1 MYLGVDYYPEHWDIE
16 LIDEDLSR
24 MKDMGVNMVRIGEF
38 AWHLME
44 KEEGSFDFSFFDHVI
59 EHVKA
64 YDMKVMFG
72 TPTATFPAWL
82 AAKHPDIFIEDINGV
97 KKSFGG
103 RRQYCY
109 NSETYQTYSMRIAE
123 KLINHYRDE
132 EAIVSW
138 QIDNEFGHE
147 DSDMCYCSSCQ
158 RAFQSFLEEKYE
170 SVDELN
176 ERWGTIFWGHTY
188 NRFSEIPVPKQTIT
202 VHNPAM
208 MLDWSRFRSASLSG
222 FALKHVELARR
233 LKGAHQTVTTNLPGG
248 FFGKWFDHNEFSR
261 DLDFVS
267 YDNYPVWGGLKEP
280 ISPAHLSMTL
290 DFVRGL
296 KKQNFWIVEEL
307 MGAQGHDVIGYL
319 PRPNQ
324 AKAWAWHAFAHG
336 CSNMLFFRWRGMNR
350 GAEQYCLG
358 ILDANNRTTRKF
370 NEVKQFFSEV
380 KEYQTLFDSPV
391 KADVA
396 LLYDFDN
403 VWSWRIQQ
411 QNPSIDFTEEVLRLY
426 EPFHK
431 QNTMIDVLKYDQ
443 DFSQYKVVLVPVPQ
457 LMDDR
462 LTARLEEFTKNGG
475 TVIVS
480 YRAGVKDKDNNLVFG
495 KMIPGGLSP
504 LLGIEV
510 EESESL
516 HEGQAVPVVS
526 TDSGRTT
533 IAEYWRDLVNPI
545 TAKSLYHYD
554 DAFYNEYACVTENE
568 FGTGK
573 AYYIGAGIEKEIM
586 DVLARKITSD
596 TNIETLETN
605 PGVEVV
611 TRTVEAKTYQVIINH
626 NGYEET
632 FGEVVLQPYDCVICE
647 LKKDCE

>member
-1 MYLGVDYYPEHWDIE
+1 MYLGVDYYPEHWDID
-16 LIDEDLSR
+16 LMDDDLSR
-24 MKDMGVNMVRIGEF
+24 MKDMGVNMIRIGEF

-44 KEEGSFDFSFFDHVI
+44 KEEGRFDFSFFDHVI
-59 EHVKA
+59 KKA
-64 YDMKVMFG
+64 KLYGMKVMFG

-82 AAKHPDIFIEDINGV
+82 AANHPDILIEDINGV
-97 KKSFGG
+97 KKAFGG

-109 NSETYQTYSMRIAE
+109 NSETYQRYSLRIAE
-123 KLINHYRDE
+123 KLITHYRDE

-147 DSDMCYCSSCQ
+147 GSDMCYCASCEQ
-158 RAFQSFLEEKYE
+158 RFQDFLKEKYD
-170 SVDELN
+170 SIHELN
-176 ERWGTIFWGHTY
+176 ERWGTIFWGQTY
-188 NRFSEIPVPKQTIT
+188 NEFSEVPVPKQTIT

-208 MLDWSRFRSASLSG
+208 MLDWARFRSASLSG
-222 FALKHVELARR
+222 FALQHVELAKR
-233 LKGAHQTVTTNLPGG
+233 LKGNHQTVTTNLPGG
-248 FFGKWFDHNEFSR
+248 FFDKWFDHNEFSR

-290 DFVRGL
+290 DYVRGL

-324 AKAWAWHAFAHG
+324 AKVWAWHAFAHG

-358 ILDANNRTTRKF
+358 ILDANNRTTRKYK
-370 NEVKQFFSEV
+370 EVKQFFNEV
-380 KEYQTLFDSPV
+380 KEYETLFDSPV

-403 VWSWRIQQ
+403 IWSWRIQQ
-411 QNPSIDFTEEVLRLY
+411 QNPSIDFTEEMLRLY

-431 QNTMIDVLKYDQ
+431 QNTTVDVLKYDQ

-457 LMDDR
+457 LMDAG
-462 LTARLEEFTKNGG
+462 LTARLEEFAQNGG

-495 KMIPGGLSP
+495 EMIPGGLSG

-516 HEGQAVPVVS
+516 HEGQHVPVVS
-526 TDSGRTT
+526 TDSGHMTK
-533 IAEYWRDLVNPI
+533 AEYWRDLVTPL
-545 TAKSLYHYD
+545 TARSLYRYD
-554 DAFYNEYACVTENE
+554 DPFYNEYACVTEHD
-568 FGTGK
+568 FGSGK

-586 DVLARKITSD
+586 DVLACRIAHDAGLNT
-596 TNIETLETN
+596 IETN

-611 TRTVEAKTYQVIINH
+611 TRTAEGKTVQVIINH

-632 FGEVVLQPYDCVICE
+632 FGEWVLQPYDCVISTIE
-647 LKKDCE
+647 KDRE